1 MQLTV
6 QDIVGLAG
14 LPKSNRGIQKWLSS
28 QHIPVVPIG
37 QRFTFNLADLPED
50 ARRAFLE
57 REAERN
63 GLPAGDYDAEA
74 HAELMAASRNLREE
88 ADRKARVVRFILA
101 RRAVGLTRSE
111 AYAAAWAEFGTEGNS
126 EASLDRWQKM
136 VAGVAPVNFAPAL
149 LDGYRPGG
157 RKAQI
162 SPEAWALFEGGLK
175 AAFKTHRLTAL
186 YEDVARVAK
195 RNGWAWPHY
204 STVLRRL
211 QSLPMAEQLA
221 LRMGRSEAN
230 KALYQPQLRSST
242 DLRAMEWVALDGRT
256 VDVWVTWPDGTVLRP
271 TVLGL
276 VDQASGKV
284 LGFKIARS
292 ENAEAT
298 AELEREVFG
307 RFGAPDNLLTDN
319 GAAFSGHMHAGRVA
333 HKHRNKGNR
342 NLSAEPPGIHMLLG
356 FSLHFALPRNAKAKL
371 MERKFADMS
380 REIDTS
386 PEFMGAHAG
395 SNPSEKPEGN
405 PVPVPFE
412 VFEAVYRARV
422 ALYNAREGR
431 RSQGCQATRT
441 RSYDAAFEALSA
453 GRPKRVLTEYQLR
466 LATMEWTLSTVTP
479 EGRLRGKD
487 GWIYGEDF
495 EDGSQDTL
503 MRRAGEKLWVGTDP
517 LDRSKPALVWDP
529 VTDRIILDG
538 VHAVIRGKFDDAEG
552 ARRAARRLAHVRKST
567 KKLEDVDQE
576 AARATI
582 LNSLAA
588 MATEPAPATSA
599 VVQPHFKTPIKA
611 KRSGPEPDG
620 APTPAEMA
628 QYRRNMDEKLR
639 RSAGS
644 DGKVA

>member
-1 MQLTV
+1 MSVAAIT
-6 QDIVGLAG
+6 G
-14 LPKSNRGIQKWLSS
+14 LPGMPSTKRGTRDWL
-28 QHIPVVPIG
+28 HRNCVPVSETG
-37 QRFTFNLADLPED
+37 NRFTFNLADLPEEV
-50 ARRAFLE
+50 RRAFLE
-57 REAERN
+57 REAARN

-149 LDGYRPGG
+149 LDGYRAGG
-157 RKAQI
+157 RKAEI

-211 QSLPMAEQLA
+211 QSLPVAETLA
-221 LRMGRSEAN
+221 LRLGRSDAH

-342 NLSAEPPGIHMLLG
+342 NLSAEPPGIHMILG
-356 FSLHFALPRNAKAKL
+356 FNLHFALPRNAKAKL

-412 VFEAVYRARV
+412 AFEAVYRARV
-422 ALYNAREGR
+422 TLYNAREGR

-453 GRPKRVLTEYQLR
+453 GRPKRVVTEFQLR

-479 EGRLRGKD
+479 EGRLRGKH

-495 EDGSQDTL
+495 DDGSQDTL
-503 MRRAGEKLWVGTDP
+503 MRRAGEKLWIGTDP

-529 VTDRIILDG
+529 VTDRIILDR

-552 ARRAARRLAHVRKST
+552 ARRAAVKQAHVRKST
-567 KKLEDVDQE
+567 RRLEEIDQE

-582 LNSLAA
+582 RASLASVMPGA
-588 MATEPAPATSA
+588 SADSGA
-599 VVQPHFKTPIKA
+599 VVQPHFKSPIKA
-611 KRSGPEPDG
+611 PRKETELGSI
-620 APTPAEMA
+620 PTPADMA
-628 QYRRNMDEKLR
+628 RYHRIMDEKLR
-639 RSAGS
+639 QSAKTG
-644 DGKVA
+644 GKVA